1 MNPKLHI
8 SLDVEN
14 IDESVRFYSL
24 LFNAAP
30 TKLKL
35 GYAKFDLDQPAVNLT
50 MQQAA
55 HCCLQGLNHI
65 GIRVE
70 STADVLAYK
79 ERLTEAGLRVEDEMQ
94 TVCCHALQD
103 KIWVKDPS
111 GYRWEIYV
119 FKGDVDDREQ
129 HPQGASVFCA
139 CA

>member
-14 IDESVRFYSL
+14 IEDSVRFYSL
-24 LFNAAP
+24 FFNAAP

-35 GYAKFDLDQPAVNLT
+35 GYAKFDLDRPAVNLT
-50 MQQAA
+50 MQKAS
-55 HCCLQGLNHI
+55 HCCLQGLSHM

-70 STADVLAYK
+70 STAEVLAYK
-79 ERLTEAGLRVEDEMQ
+79 ERLTQAGVSVEDEMQ

-119 FKGDVDDREQ
+119 FNGDVEEKERRPE
-129 HPQGASVFCA
+129 GAAAFCA
-139 CA
+139 CL

>member
-14 IDESVRFYSL
+14 VEESVRFYSL
-24 LFNAAP
+24 LFNSAP
-30 TKLKL
+30 TKLKP

-79 ERLTEAGLRVEDEMQ
+79 ERLTEAGLNVEDEMQ

-119 FKGDVDDREQ
+119 FKGDVEEKDRRPE
-129 HPQGASVFCA
+129 GASAFCA
-139 CA
+139 CS